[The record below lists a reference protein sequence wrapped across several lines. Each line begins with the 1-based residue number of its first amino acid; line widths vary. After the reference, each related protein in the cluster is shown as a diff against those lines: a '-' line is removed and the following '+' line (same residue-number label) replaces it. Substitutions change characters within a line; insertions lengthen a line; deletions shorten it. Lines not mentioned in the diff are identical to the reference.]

1 MASGYTYPIFSGS
14 YGVSFGAPAAGGS
27 GGTVITAGGNFA
39 VVLTEHGDE
48 TAPIRFT
55 TWGLAA
61 QSALAYQSRAAGN
74 VIYLGNNGYIYRLDP
89 TICADDGTP
98 ITVTY
103 TTGILPWIDDQLRPK
118 DLEAE
123 KILVGVAWTLKS
135 LPGSVSVTITAID
148 ADDAT
153 HTVTRTVT
161 QAVKQM
167 SVRLGLRARRW
178 ILVWEVSSSSNF
190 NIVEFAQEI
199 ILKATLG
206 VGDQ

>member
-1 MASGYTYPIFSGS
+1 MAYGYMYPVLGGS
-14 YGVSFGAPAAGGS
+14 YGVTLSAPVAGGG
-27 GGTVITAGGNFA
+27 GGTVVTAGGDFA
-39 VVLTEHGDE
+39 IVLTEHGDE

-74 VIYLGNNGYIYRLDP
+74 VIYLGNSGYISRLDP
-89 TICADDGTP
+89 TLCTDDGTA
-98 ITVTY
+98 ISVTY
-103 TTGILPWIDDQLRPK
+103 TTGILPWIDDQVRPK
-118 DLEAE
+118 DIEAE
-123 KILVGVAWTLKS
+123 KILVGVAWTLKA
-135 LPGSVSVTITAID
+135 LPGSASVTVTAID

-153 HTVTRTVT
+153 HTVTRTIT
-161 QAVKQM
+161 QTIKQA
-167 SVRLGLRARRW
+167 SVRFGLRARRW
-178 ILVWEVSSSSNF
+178 IIVWEVASSGNF